1 MATVSVLITLYNRK
15 DLIRETL
22 DSVLSSVYKDFE
34 VIVVDDCST
43 DGSYTV
49 AQEYAKKDAR
59 VRVFK
64 NEKNLGDYNNR
75 NKAASYAK
83 GKYIKYVDSDDVMYS
98 HCLQV
103 MVDAM
108 EKYPEAGFALCAKE
122 DYCHAYPMVL
132 SGKEAYKEHFE
143 DFGHFDRSPGSAII
157 KKEVFDKV
165 GGFSGERMI
174 GDFDLWFRIAMY
186 YPMVKMVAGLYWSRI
201 HDAQE
206 SQTDYAR
213 EQYAALRNM
222 VIERYFTH
230 VDCPITESEKNKY
243 RQQIKRYNRFSAVK
257 QFAQKLIR

>member
-1 MATVSVLITLYNRK
+1 MIIVSVLITLYNRK

-22 DSVLSSVYKDFE
+22 DSVLQSAYKDFE

-43 DGSYTV
+43 DDSYAV
-49 AQEYAKKDAR
+49 ALEYAEKDAR

-64 NEKNLGDYNNR
+64 NETNLGDYKNR
-75 NKAASYAK
+75 NKAASYAQ
-83 GKYIKYVDSDDVMYS
+83 GKYIKYVDSDDIMYA

-103 MVDAM
+103 MVEAM
-108 EKYPEAGFALCAKE
+108 ETYPEAGFALCAKT
-122 DYCHAYPMVL
+122 DYYNKYPMLL
-132 SGKEAYKEHFE
+132 SSKEAYKEHFE
-143 DFGHFDRSPGSAII
+143 EFGHFDRAPGSAII

-186 YPMVKMVAGLYWSRI
+186 YPMVKMVTGLYWSRI
-201 HDAQE
+201 HEAQE

-222 VIERYFTH
+222 VIERYFAH
-230 VDCPITESEKNKY
+230 KDCPITESEKNKY

-257 QFAQKLIR
+257 QFAQRLIR